1 MSRVACGYNRNPL
14 CTSALIVKYF
24 YGFFSEDKIGE
35 FAFVAGGFY
44 DVIVYPMIVAASGFA
59 KDDAV
64 ILKAVF
70 FEYLYIKNIIPTFV
84 AQFESNSQ

>member
-1 MSRVACGYNRNPL
+1 MWL
-14 CTSALIVKYF
+14 TLIVKHF

-44 DVIVYPMIVAASGFA
+44 DVIVYPMIVASAGFA

-64 ILKAVF
+64 ILKAEL
-70 FEYLYIKNIIPTFV
+70 FEPLLGNFAVCFGTRGEKVNHVTFV
-84 AQFESNSQ
+84 IPFVYLC